1 MQLNIVQIGNSK
13 GIRLPKSL
21 MQQCHIKD
29 SVNIEVKGNEIIL
42 RPILQKPRKGWAKM
56 FSKEKSELVFDDNI
70 DLDNKDWKW

>member
-21 MQQCHIKD
+21 MQQCHVKD
-29 SVNIEVKGNEIIL
+29 LVNVEVKGNEIIL
-42 RPILQKPRKGWAKM
+42 RPILQKSRKGWAKM

-70 DLDNKDWKW
+70 DLDNKAWKW